1 MGFHHT
7 AVATRDLQATHK
19 FYSEAMGFELVKVIA
34 NPTEGGGW
42 AKHAFYEIT
51 KDEYIAF
58 WDLHDESIGDKWSPA
73 LSTGMG
79 LPIWVNHIAFRA
91 SDLSD
96 LDARRQRWNDHG
108 LLVHEIDHG
117 WCRSIYTVDPNGIL
131 VEFCTTT
138 QAMTATDREEAL
150 RLLTD
155 PHPPLDTTPPQI
167 IVHQPAER
175 PAFAKAG

>member
-7 AVATRDLQATHK
+7 AVATRDLAATHR
-19 FYSEAMGFELVKVIA
+19 FYSEAMGFELVKVIVA
-34 NPTEGGGW
+34 PTEGGGW

-58 WDLHDESIGDKWSPA
+58 WDLHDDSIGSKWSPA

-91 SDLSD
+91 TDLSD
-96 LDARRQRWNDHG
+96 LDARKQRWLALGHM
-108 LLVHEIDHG
+108 VHEIDHG

-138 QAMTATDREEAL
+138 HALTAADREEAM
-150 RLLTD
+150 RLLAD
-155 PHPPLDTTPPQI
+155 PQPTIDTTPPPI
-167 IVHQPAER
+167 TVHQPTG
-175 PAFAKAG
+175 PAALAKAS

>member
-7 AVATRDLQATHK
+7 AVATRDLDATHR
-19 FYSEAMGFELVKVIA
+19 FYTELMGFELVKVVA
-34 NPTEGGGW
+34 GPTEAAGGW

-58 WDLHDESIGDKWSPA
+58 WDLHDDTLPDFSPA
-73 LSTGMG
+73 LSTGIG

-91 SDLSD
+91 TDLKD
-96 LDARRQRWNDHG
+96 LEARKQRWLGHG
-108 LLVHEIDHG
+108 ATVHEIDHG

-138 QAMTATDREEAL
+138 QAMTAADREEAR

-155 PHPPLDTTPPQI
+155 PHPPLETPKQVTI
-167 IVHQPAER
+167 HQPEP
-175 PAFAKAG
+175 PALAAKAG